1 MFTMG
6 LSAIECPDGVCHSHH
21 GGHSVERQTMQTTLE
36 GHGREWCERLAER
49 IYEIS
54 VDSFSQS
61 VMPSLHAAGWQR
73 RHLDWEF
80 KLNERESEPDR
91 TLVDGIINAT
101 ESFLR
106 SSEVH
111 RLFIQELV
119 QGTFAEA
126 TADDLRSQ
134 AVRTLVETEIVAML
148 EEKRQE
154 LLDRLAQQLMD
165 AAKGDFEAARSA
177 AEDALIEVERLVVNH
192 AEAL

>member
-1 MFTMG
+1 
-6 LSAIECPDGVCHSHH
+6 
-21 GGHSVERQTMQTTLE
+21 MQSTLQE
-36 GHGREWCERLAER
+36 HGRDWCERLAER

-106 SSEVH
+106 SSEIH

-126 TADDLRSQ
+126 AEDDLRNR
-134 AVRTLVETEIVAML
+134 AVKTLVETEIVAML
-148 EEKRQE
+148 AERRHE
-154 LLDRLAQQLMD
+154 LLDRLAEQLLED
-165 AAKGDFEAARSA
+165 AGGDFEAARKAS
-177 AEDALIEVERLVVNH
+177 EEALQDVELLVVNH

>member
-1 MFTMG
+1 MPLT
-6 LSAIECPDGVCHSHH
+6 AVECPGDVCHSHH
-21 GGHSVERQTMQTTLE
+21 GGHQVERQELQSNLQE
-36 GHGREWCERLAER
+36 HGHDWCERLAER

-126 TADDLRSQ
+126 TEDDLRSH

-148 EEKRQE
+148 DEKRQE
-154 LLDRLAQQLMD
+154 LLDRLAQQLLESAKGNFD
-165 AAKGDFEAARSA
+165 AARTA
-177 AEDALIEVERLVVNH
+177 AEDALMEVERLVINH

>member
-1 MFTMG
+1 
-6 LSAIECPDGVCHSHH
+6 
-21 GGHSVERQTMQTTLE
+21 MQSTLQE
-36 GHGREWCERLAER
+36 HGRDWCERLAER

-106 SSEVH
+106 SSEIH

-126 TADDLRSQ
+126 AEDDLRNR
-134 AVRTLVETEIVAML
+134 AVKTLVETEIVAML
-148 EEKRQE
+148 AERRHE
-154 LLDRLAQQLMD
+154 LLDRLAEQLLKD
-165 AAKGDFEAARSA
+165 AGGDLEAARKAS
-177 AEDALIEVERLVVNH
+177 EEALQDVELLVVNH

>member
-1 MFTMG
+1 
-6 LSAIECPDGVCHSHH
+6 
-21 GGHSVERQTMQTTLE
+21 MQSTLE
-36 GHGREWCERLAER
+36 EHGRDWCERLAER

-61 VMPSLHAAGWQR
+61 VMPSLHSEGWQR

-80 KLNERESEPDR
+80 KLTERESEPDR

-126 TADDLRSQ
+126 TEDDLRSQ

-154 LLDRLAQQLMD
+154 LLDRLGHQLLESAKGNFD
-165 AAKGDFEAARSA
+165 AARTA
-177 AEDALIEVERLVVNH
+177 AEDALMEVERLVVNH

>member
-1 MFTMG
+1 
-6 LSAIECPDGVCHSHH
+6 
-21 GGHSVERQTMQTTLE
+21 MQSTLE
-36 GHGREWCERLAER
+36 EHGRDWCERLAER

-119 QGTFAEA
+119 QGTFSEA
-126 TADDLRSQ
+126 SEDDLRSQ

-148 EEKRQE
+148 DEKRQE
-154 LLDRLAQQLMD
+154 LLDRLAQQLLESARGNFD
-165 AAKGDFEAARSA
+165 AARTA
-177 AEDALIEVERLVVNH
+177 AEDALMEVERLVINH

>member
-1 MFTMG
+1 MS
-6 LSAIECPDGVCHSHH
+6 LKAVECPGDVCHSHH
-21 GGHSVERQTMQTTLE
+21 GGHEVERIELRQNLE
-36 GHGREWCERLAER
+36 GHGHDWCERLAER

-54 VDSFSQS
+54 VDTFSQS
-61 VMPSLHAAGWQR
+61 VMPSLHTAGWQR

-80 KLNERESEPDR
+80 KLNDGESEPDR
-91 TLVDGIINAT
+91 TLVDGMINAT

-126 TADDLRSQ
+126 DNDDLRIQ

-148 EEKRQE
+148 EEHKEE
-154 LLDRLAQQLMD
+154 LLDRLAQQLLD
-165 AAKGDFEAARSA
+165 SAKGDFTAARSA
-177 AEDALIEVERLVVNH
+177 SEEALKEVEHLVVNH